1 MGNRGHLKRNIGKV
15 AHLNEQSSQ
24 LFLAVNSSLFKL
36 YWEGAQLI
44 WFSMKVKVE
53 HSFQWWEKNSFR
65 LSNDYQCNLL

>member
-53 HSFQWWEKNSFR
+53 RSF
-65 LSNDYQCNLL
+65 